1 MKVIVRTFI
10 RWFWVLI
17 LCLIVGYYA
26 GKPVAKLVPPT
37 YLATSTIELK
47 SSAHGGGL
55 VKSVTAYSSLVTSD
69 SILLTVLKK
78 PEYKDLSAT
87 TLVGKGLTVVPTV
100 ASASLQI
107 EVTLSRSEE
116 HTSELQS

>member
-1 MKVIVRTFI
+1 MKVIVRAFI

-37 YLATSTIELK
+37 YLATSTIQLK

-69 SILLTVLKK
+69 LVLLTVLKK
-78 PEYKDLSAT
+78 PEYKDLNAS

-100 ASASLQI
+100 ASATFRLK
-107 EVTLSRSEE
+107 
-116 HTSELQS
+116 